1 MYPKLPN
8 NDGTIPRELIR
19 DTMHI
24 DPKLNC
30 LLLAKKGIS
39 NIEPIFFICTHC
51 HIYINN
57 NKMPKFALANGLW
70 IGITPNT
77 ATKINNGK
85 RNFNRKMSML
95 TYII

>member
-1 MYPKLPN
+1 
-8 NDGTIPRELIR
+8 
-19 DTMHI
+19 MHI

-39 NIEPIFFICTHC
+39 NIETKKFICTHC

-70 IGITPNT
+70 IGIAHNNV
-77 ATKINNGK
+77 TKISNGK
-85 RNFNRKMSML
+85 RNFNCKISIKL
-95 TYII
+95 YYLNLNIQ

>member
-1 MYPKLPN
+1 
-8 NDGTIPRELIR
+8 
-19 DTMHI
+19 
-24 DPKLNC
+24 
-30 LLLAKKGIS
+30 
-39 NIEPIFFICTHC
+39 
-51 HIYINN
+51 
-57 NKMPKFALANGLW
+57 MPKFALANGLW